1 MELLAY
7 SQESV
12 PEKTLQLTAI
22 VVAFY
27 RPLQTIVILNIP
39 GRAVVQDSSA

>member
-12 PEKTLQLTAI
+12 PEKTLQLTAR

-27 RPLQTIVILNIP
+27 FLIIVILNIP